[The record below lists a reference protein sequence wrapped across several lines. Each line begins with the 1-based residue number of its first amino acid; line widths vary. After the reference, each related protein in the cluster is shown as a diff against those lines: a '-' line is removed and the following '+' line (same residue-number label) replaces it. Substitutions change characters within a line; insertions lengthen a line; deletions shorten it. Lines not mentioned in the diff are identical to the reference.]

1 MKISLRAARV
11 NAELTR
17 EDVAKAIG
25 YNTHTLMLWE
35 LGDTIPRADIFM
47 ALCALYHVQAEDIEL
62 GTGEG
67 VLRRLMSDEE
77 RESALR
83 RLISDTERESKNVL

>member
-1 MKISLRAARV
+1 MKISLKAARV

-17 EDVAKAIG
+17 EDVAKTMG
-25 YNTHTLMLWE
+25 YNKYTIMQWE
-35 LGDTIPRADIFM
+35 LGDAIPRADIFM
-47 ALCALYHVQAEDIEL
+47 ELCALYHVKAEDIEL

-67 VLRRLMSDEE
+67 VMRRLLSDEE

-83 RLISDTERESKNVL
+83 RLIHGPERER